1 MEHEYA
7 LTSLP
12 PTSGLATG
20 SPESVSTKNFDRV
33 DKADLRSNARSTV
46 GADMSDEKLMKA
58 FARGDTSAFEQLFD
72 QHKGGVYRYFLRLT
86 RSTEDAEDLT
96 QEIWINVLRNKH
108 LYQPKSKF
116 TTWLYTI
123 AHNRLIDHYRK
134 NSRGVPLSFSDD
146 IDLDDYSDPSMID
159 PSQQLESNR
168 QVRDVFAAIDAL
180 PEAQREA
187 FLLREEGDLS
197 LDEIAD
203 ATEVSRETAKSRLR
217 YAVAKLRRSVT
228 VS

>member
-1 MEHEYA
+1 MEMEHA
-7 LTSLP
+7 LTLLP
-12 PTSGLATG
+12 PTAGQAAGTTSEVHSFSRLDEAR
-20 SPESVSTKNFDRV
+20 PR
-33 DKADLRSNARSTV
+33 ADTRSTV
-46 GADMSDEKLMKA
+46 PADMSDESLMKE
-58 FARGDTSAFEQLFD
+58 FAHGSDSAFEQLFD
-72 QHKGGVYRYFLRLT
+72 RHKGGVYRYGLRLT

-108 LYQPKSKF
+108 LYQPKSRF

-123 AHNRLIDHYRK
+123 AHNRLIDFYRK
-134 NSRGVPLSFSDD
+134 NSRGVPVSYSDD
-146 IDLDDYSDPSMID
+146 RDLDEFTDPSMTE
-159 PSQQLESNR
+159 PSQQLETNR

-197 LDEIAD
+197 LDEIAA